1 MKIGDLVYPRY
12 APKQKGGQP
21 LRVGLVMGKS
31 FGSYNGTL
39 MQIKWSDKGIP
50 MWEPKRYLV
59 LYSENR

>member
-31 FGSYNGTL
+31 FDSSGRL
-39 MQIKWSDKGIP
+39 MQIIWSDKGIP